1 MEKTHTVGIKMIFF
15 SVTDGALVA
24 YAPHG
29 AVPARALAWGKE
41 LGQEVET
48 IVKLHTG
55 LSSRNGFIEQLY
67 TLSDSSQKFS
77 VTVVYYML
85 VASHLIRKKLKG
97 DWVRVVDSQKSLSGD
112 QILLYA
118 MQRLRWKIE
127 YTNIVYSLLPKEF
140 TFGELQKV
148 YEAILGRTMDK
159 RNFRKKILSLGI
171 LTDTGK
177 KKTQG
182 RSRPA
187 EVYRFKSREMTY
199 VEVL

>member
-1 MEKTHTVGIKMIFF
+1 
-15 SVTDGALVA
+15 
-24 YAPHG
+24 
-29 AVPARALAWGKE
+29 
-41 LGQEVET
+41 
-48 IVKLHTG
+48 
-55 LSSRNGFIEQLY
+55 
-67 TLSDSSQKFS
+67 
-77 VTVVYYML
+77 
-85 VASHLIRKKLKG
+85 
-97 DWVRVVDSQKSLSGD
+97 
-112 QILLYA
+112 